1 MRRRAG
7 SCLIVAIQTDPLP
20 ERPDS
25 PFGRTLAEV
34 RFVHFVA
41 SWSGLLAWISVG
53 SAAFVAVA
61 LAIRAEAK
69 NLRAWTRGRRT
80 ATGPSGNVGQ

>member
-20 ERPDS
+20 DRPDS
-25 PFGRTLAEV
+25 PFGRRLADM
-34 RFVHFVA
+34 RFVHFV
-41 SWSGLLAWISVG
+41 SGWSGLLGWASVG
-53 SAAFVAVA
+53 LAAVVAVA
-61 LAIRAEAK
+61 LAMRAEAK